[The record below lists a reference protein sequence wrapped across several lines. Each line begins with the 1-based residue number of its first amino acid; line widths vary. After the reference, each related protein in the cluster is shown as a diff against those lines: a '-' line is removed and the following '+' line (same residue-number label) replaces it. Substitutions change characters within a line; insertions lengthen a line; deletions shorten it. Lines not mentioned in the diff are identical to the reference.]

1 MKSLTVQTHTTIR
14 KAAPLAAFLLVFS
27 GIIIWVVLDTPPTA
41 QSATIEKCG
50 AIESNETW
58 TSDNVYRVNCDV
70 VVMSGITLTIQAG
83 TVVNFDYWTNDLYV
97 IGTLEVEGTASN
109 RVVFTSIKDDTYG
122 GDTNG
127 DDDATSPAP
136 GDWDS
141 IN

>member
-1 MKSLTVQTHTTIR
+1 MVK
-14 KAAPLAAFLLVFS
+14 
-27 GIIIWVVLDTPPTA
+27 
-41 QSATIEKCG
+41 
-50 AIESNETW
+50 
-58 TSDNVYRVNCDV
+58 
-70 VVMSGITLTIQAG
+70 
-83 TVVNFDYWTNDLYV
+83 FDYRTSDLYV

>member
-1 MKSLTVQTHTTIR
+1 MKSLTAPTHPTIR
-14 KAAPLAAFLLVFS
+14 KAAPLVALLLAYSLLIAVFCL
-27 GIIIWVVLDTPPTA
+27 GTPTPAQTA
-41 QSATIEKCG
+41 TFDKCG